1 MTLKEHI
8 KHIVKAEHWDPFLV
22 LGMHEI
28 ESDKYGMCPSIFSLY
43 SPSIFSVDY
52 PKKVFSLKLSN
63 K

>member
-28 ESDKYGMCPSIFSLY
+28 ESDKYEINMGCVPLY

>member
-28 ESDKYGMCPSIFSLY
+28 ESDKYGMCPSIFS
-43 SPSIFSVDY
+43 VDY